1 MDDIADLQAQLI
13 ALRMAVEGT
22 WLSLLSSDPDPVAAV
37 GQLKAAN
44 VAAVDQMDA
53 SHPNAMAMRDAV
65 AAYTAHLWG
74 SIEWQI
80 TESRKAAGSRDN

>member
-22 WLSLLSSDPDPVAAV
+22 WLSLLHNDPTPADTVAK
-37 GQLKAAN
+37 LKDAN
-44 VAAVDQMDA
+44 VAAVNQLA
-53 SHPNAMAMRDAV
+53 TTTPNDKKMRDAV
-65 AAYTAHLWG
+65 AAHTAQLWG

-80 TESRKAAGSRDN
+80 QNPAENKS